1 MTSFDYVIVGAGSAG
16 CALANRLTED
26 PSVSVLLLEAG
37 GENRSLFVDMPSALA
52 WPMKFKRFNW
62 QHVSE
67 PEPYM
72 NNRRIGQH
80 RGKGLGGSSAIN
92 GMVYVRGH
100 ALDFDQWEEM
110 GATGWGYR
118 NVLPYFK
125 RAETFVD
132 GGDEYRG
139 STGPLHVNKGNEMV
153 HFPLYQAFVDAA
165 VEAGYPSTSDYNG
178 YRQEGFGAYHMTVD
192 KGVRSSA
199 HRAYLDPIRNRANL
213 SVETYA
219 LAKRI
224 LLKGKKATGVEYSV
238 KGVDKQIFV
247 NKEVIL
253 SSSAFNTP
261 TLLQVSGIGPAAV
274 LKNAGVQV
282 VHDLPGVGENLMDHL
297 EVFFQ
302 IQARKGPSLNSKLS
316 MFNQGRIG
324 LEWLLFKSGLG
335 ATNHFESGGFIRS
348 RAGLK
353 WPDIQYHFLPGAIS
367 YQGDAAFRED
377 GFQVHIGPNK
387 AKSRG
392 HVRIQSPK
400 IEDHPEILFNFLKHE
415 DDIRD
420 WRQAVRLTREIM
432 RQPALDAYY
441 HSEFSPGEDVQ
452 TDDDI
457 DAWVREHAETAYH
470 PCGTCKMGADDDPMA
485 VLDSEC
491 RVRGMENLRVVDSTI
506 FPTIPNGNLNAPS
519 IMVAERAADLI
530 LGKELLP
537 ASNADVWI
545 DPNWETRQRERDPVR
560 KI

>member
-1 MTSFDYVIVGAGSAG
+1 MTSYDYVIVGAGSAG
-16 CALANRLTED
+16 CVLANRLSD
-26 PSVSVLLLEAG
+26 GGKHSVLLLEAG
-37 GENRSLFVDMPSALA
+37 GENNSIFVDMPSALA

-62 QHVSE
+62 QHMSE

-110 GATGWGYR
+110 GADGWGYR
-118 NVLPYFK
+118 HVLPYFK

-132 GGDEYRG
+132 GGDDYRG
-139 STGPLHVNKGNEMV
+139 SDGPLRVNKGNDQAY
-153 HFPLYQAFVDAA
+153 FPLYQAFVDAA
-165 VEAGYPSTSDYNG
+165 VEAGYPATSDYNG
-178 YRQEGFGAYHMTVD
+178 YRQEGFGSYHMTVD
-192 KGVRSSA
+192 NGIRWSA
-199 HRAYLDPIRNRANL
+199 RRGYLDPIRNRQNL
-213 SVETYA
+213 RIETGA
-219 LAKRI
+219 VAERI
-224 LLKGKKATGVEYSV
+224 LLEGKRATGVEYRA
-238 KGVDKQIFV
+238 KGTKKQAFAGR
-247 NKEVIL
+247 EVII
-253 SSSAFNTP
+253 SASAFNTP
-261 TLLQVSGIGPAAV
+261 VLLQVSGIGPANV
-274 LKNAGVQV
+274 LINAGVEV

-297 EVFFQ
+297 ETFFQ
-302 IQARKGPSLNSKLS
+302 IKAKKGPSLNSKLS
-316 MFNQGRIG
+316 LFSQGMIG
-324 LEWLLFKSGLG
+324 LEWMLFKTGLG
-335 ATNHFESGGFIRS
+335 ATNHFEAGGFIRS

-392 HVRIQSPK
+392 HVRIKTPNAA
-400 IEDHPEILFNFLKHE
+400 DHPEILFNFLKEEE
-415 DDIRD
+415 DRQD
-420 WRQAVRLTREIM
+420 WRTAVRLTREIM

-441 HSEFSPGEDVQ
+441 QSEFSPGEDVQ
-452 TDDDI
+452 TDDEI
-457 DAWVREHAETAYH
+457 DAWVREEAETAYH

-506 FPTIPNGNLNAPS
+506 FPMIPNGNLNAPT
-519 IMVAERAADLI
+519 IMVGERAADLI
-530 LGKELLP
+530 LGREPLP

-545 DPNWETRQRERDPVR
+545 DPNWETRQRLNDPVR
-560 KI
+560 MV